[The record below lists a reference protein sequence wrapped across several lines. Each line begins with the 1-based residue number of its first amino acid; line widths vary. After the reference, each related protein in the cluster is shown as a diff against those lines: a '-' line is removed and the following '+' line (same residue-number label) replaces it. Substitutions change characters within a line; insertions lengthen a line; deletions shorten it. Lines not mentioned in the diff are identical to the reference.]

1 METIVTK
8 AGSIKC
14 FKICM
19 NQFFPL
25 NVTNENTCTS
35 KSKIGKL
42 HESLSID
49 DKFLFP
55 QNTVLDKLL
64 TVWFSPN
71 RFVRI
76 STNNLSLV
84 YIHLLAW

>member
-1 METIVTK
+1 
-8 AGSIKC
+8 
-14 FKICM
+14 M

-55 QNTVLDKLL
+55 QNTVLDKLV
-64 TVWFSPN
+64 TVWFWIN
-71 RFVRI
+71 
-76 STNNLSLV
+76 
-84 YIHLLAW
+84 W